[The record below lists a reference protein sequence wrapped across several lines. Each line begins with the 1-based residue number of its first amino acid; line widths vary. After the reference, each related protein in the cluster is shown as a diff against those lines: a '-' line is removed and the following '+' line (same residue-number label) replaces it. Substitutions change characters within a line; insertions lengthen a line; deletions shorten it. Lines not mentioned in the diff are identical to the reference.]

1 MSSQSGSTSKSSG
14 GSFRAAEGMVKQKKT
29 SQQVKSDL
37 YKSIGQKADD
47 YAKQKLG
54 ITTTVA
60 GPVTGASTSPTGFI
74 SRTVPSQMYGS
85 EYQQARNE
93 YLASQGLGTMQK
105 NGSFIT
111 GVQTDQ
117 GLVFKSTANQAYQA
131 AKAEPIPLSRQM
143 YESQQLFTQVAGAI
157 ATGLSGMPSFFS
169 AAYYASKKPY
179 SKYVGEYMSGARK
192 GVDNQT
198 ITSSK
203 NQKTIDIRDTPK
215 VANDFDAAAR
225 GDEKALKRVQALAKS
240 GEAGSPNRKFL
251 VSSAKTFLGK
261 MKSGN
266 LDADYS
272 GF

>member
-1 MSSQSGSTSKSSG
+1 MSSEKGSSASKGGMSNKSAQSSAVVQGI
-14 GSFRAAEGMVKQKKT
+14 RADQ
-29 SQQVKSDL
+29 
-37 YKSIGQKADD
+37 
-47 YAKQKLG
+47 YAKEKLG
-54 ITTTVA
+54 IRTTVA

-74 SRTVPSQMYGS
+74 STKVSNQMYGT

-117 GLVFKSTANQAYQA
+117 GLTFTSQAREAYQA
-131 AKAEPIPLSRQM
+131 SKREPIPLSRQM

-157 ATGLSGMPSFFS
+157 ATGLTGMPSFFS

-203 NQKTIDIRDTPK
+203 NQTSENITTTSQMS
-215 VANDFDAAAR
+215 ADFNEAQK

-251 VSSAKTFLGK
+251 VTSAKTFLGS
-261 MKSGN
+261 MKSGGN
-266 LDADYS
+266 
-272 GF
+272 F

>member
-1 MSSQSGSTSKSSG
+1 LSSEKGSSASKGGMSNKSAKTNPVVQG
-14 GSFRAAEGMVKQKKT
+14 IRADQ
-29 SQQVKSDL
+29 
-37 YKSIGQKADD
+37 
-47 YAKQKLG
+47 YAKEKLG
-54 ITTTVA
+54 IRTTVA

-74 SRTVPSQMYGS
+74 STTSSNQMYGS

-111 GVQTDQ
+111 GVQTDK
-117 GLVFKSTANQAYQA
+117 GLVFTSQAREAYEA
-131 AKAEPIPLSRQM
+131 SKREPIPLSRQM

-203 NQKTIDIRDTPK
+203 NQTNEYITTS
-215 VANDFDAAAR
+215 AEMSADFNEAQK
-225 GDEKALKRVQALAKS
+225 GDEKALKRIQALAKS

-251 VSSAKTFLGK
+251 VSSAKTFLGS
-261 MKSGN
+261 MESGGN
-266 LDADYS
+266 
-272 GF
+272 F

>member
-1 MSSQSGSTSKSSG
+1 MSSEKGSSASKGGMSNKSAQSSAVVQGI
-14 GSFRAAEGMVKQKKT
+14 RADQ
-29 SQQVKSDL
+29 
-37 YKSIGQKADD
+37 
-47 YAKQKLG
+47 YAKEKLG
-54 ITTTVA
+54 IRTTVA

-74 SRTVPSQMYGS
+74 STTSSNQMYGA
-85 EYQQARNE
+85 EYQKARNE

-105 NGSFIT
+105 NGSFTT

-117 GLVFKSTANQAYQA
+117 GLTFTSQAREAYQA
-131 AKAEPIPLSRQM
+131 SKREPIPLSRQM

-203 NQKTIDIRDTPK
+203 NQTSENITTT
-215 VANDFDAAAR
+215 AQMNADFNEAQK

-251 VSSAKTFLGK
+251 VTSAKTFLGS
-261 MKSGN
+261 MKSGGN
-266 LDADYS
+266 
-272 GF
+272 F

>member
-1 MSSQSGSTSKSSG
+1 MSSESGSASK
-14 GSFRAAEGMVKQKKT
+14 A
-29 SQQVKSDL
+29 
-37 YKSIGQKADD
+37 KADKKANKTAVAAD
-47 YAKQKLG
+47 AYAKKKLG
-54 ITTTVA
+54 IRETIA
-60 GPVTGASTSPTGFI
+60 GPVQGARDTVTGFY
-74 SRTVPSQMYGS
+74 STEVSNQMYGTQ
-85 EYQQARNE
+85 YQAARNE

-111 GVQTDQ
+111 GVQTDK
-117 GLVFKSTANQAYQA
+117 GLTFTSEANRAYQA
-131 AKAEPIPLSRQM
+131 TKDRGIPLSRQM
-143 YESQQLFTQVAGAI
+143 YDSQQKFIQVAGAI
-157 ATGLSGMPSFFS
+157 GTALTGMPSFFS

-179 SKYVGEYMSGARK
+179 SKYVGEYMSGAKK

-203 NQKTIDIRDTPK
+203 NQTTIDIRDTPK

-240 GEAGSPNRKFL
+240 GEGGSPNRKFL

>member
-1 MSSQSGSTSKSSG
+1 MSSEKGSSASKGGMSNKSAQSSAVVQGI
-14 GSFRAAEGMVKQKKT
+14 RADQ
-29 SQQVKSDL
+29 
-37 YKSIGQKADD
+37 
-47 YAKQKLG
+47 YAKEKLG
-54 ITTTVA
+54 IRTTVA

-74 SRTVPSQMYGS
+74 STKVSNQMYGT

-117 GLVFKSTANQAYQA
+117 GLTFTSQAREAYQA
-131 AKAEPIPLSRQM
+131 SKREPIPLSRQM

-157 ATGLSGMPSFFS
+157 ATGLTGMPSFFS

-203 NQKTIDIRDTPK
+203 NQTSENITTTSQMS
-215 VANDFDAAAR
+215 ADFNEAQK
-225 GDEKALKRVQALAKS
+225 GDEKALKRIQALAKS

-251 VSSAKTFLGK
+251 VTSAKTFLGS
-261 MKSGN
+261 MKSSGN
-266 LDADYS
+266 
-272 GF
+272 F